1 MGVSVERSK
10 PRWNRGR
17 QMSVKAEKTM
27 RTLTKTA
34 LAAALA
40 LLLAPIGSVRAAQ
53 TDPAPSATAGSA
65 ASGIGSVYERM
76 QKVNAGLK
84 SYTAALKLDITS
96 HSFPFLSPKLTGKA
110 FYKKPDKN
118 AIHFDQVPALADKFQ
133 SVYPQ
138 IEPPAEWNAIYL
150 VMPGTDDGT
159 NANFKLVRRKN
170 GRIDHIDVT
179 VDDKTATI
187 ATMTWFYKEEAGG
200 GSISLNQQ
208 YMPIGSNYVV
218 KSATGHV
225 DIPKFNADIVSAF
238 SDYKINVAI
247 ADRVF
252 KP

>member
-1 MGVSVERSK
+1 
-10 PRWNRGR
+10 
-17 QMSVKAEKTM
+17 M
-27 RTLTKTA
+27 RTLKKMA
-34 LAAALA
+34 LAASLT
-40 LLLAPIGSVRAAQ
+40 LLLAPIGSARAAQ
-53 TDPAPSATAGSA
+53 TEPAPAATAGSNG
-65 ASGIGSVYERM
+65 SGIGPLFERM
-76 QKVNAGLK
+76 QKVNAGLT

-96 HSFPFLSPKLTGKA
+96 HSFPFLSPKLTGTA